1 MPFTLFW
8 YQLAPL
14 YLSLRIAS
22 GGQATA
28 GEFPAGAHAA
38 ADAGEGAA
46 LRGISAQPAC
56 PRPRLQATGRP
67 ALRREPHPRTRQ
79 PARQRRPRGRLLHFS
94 SLAPVKLRCYVPYV
108 ITLLQGYKCKIFLL
122 SHCSSFYA
130 DALKLVL

>member
-1 MPFTLFW
+1 MFVVKNCVTDP
-8 YQLAPL
+8 
-14 YLSLRIAS
+14 S

-94 SLAPVKLRCYVPYV
+94 SLAPVKLLFYVPYV
-108 ITLLQGYKCKIFLL
+108 AFIIL
-122 SHCSSFYA
+122 SVNNNTAARIQVQNVKVQFSYFRIVVVSMLMH
-130 DALKLVL
+130 